1 MTPQTVPLHS
11 ESAGYREWEIVL
23 DGQRYCIIHEVGTW
37 FAIDCRLP
45 NNYGQHYCIIHEVGE
60 GWTLLRE
67 SVNGEWHDDGRT
79 VDEFLTAYDLRLEE

>member
-23 DGQRYCIIHEVGTW
+23 DGQRYCIIHE
-37 FAIDCRLP
+37 AS
-45 NNYGQHYCIIHEVGE
+45 E